1 MIIINTNFGE
11 RFVNDKE
18 VIDLYHDAD
27 ENYVTYTSRADNNCI
42 RINNVMAVTY
52 ISDTMQANLTFNGKE
67 LERIY
72 ADNADKE
79 NKIHELEKRL
89 HVAETENETDKTRLE
104 DAKKEA
110 DNLLANNQKLQDI
123 NGTITTVMD
132 IVLEELERYEED
144 ANLKHLKKI
153 YTDIIGVKS
162 VISRTINIDHLELN
176 GSK

>member
-1 MIIINTNFGE
+1 MIIINTKSGE
-11 RFVNDKE
+11 HFVNDKE
-18 VIDLYHDAD
+18 VIDLYHDVD
-27 ENYVTYTSRADNNCI
+27 ESYVKYTSRADNN
-42 RINNVMAVTY
+42 RFRLNNVMAVTY

-79 NKIHELEKRL
+79 NKINELEKRL
-89 HVAETENETDKTRLE
+89 HVVAAEYEMDKTRLE

-132 IVLEELERYEED
+132 IVLEELERYDAD

-153 YTDIIGVKS
+153 YSDILGVKS
-162 VISRTINIDHLELN
+162 VIQT
-176 GSK
+176 SKTRK

>member
-18 VIDLYHDAD
+18 VIDLYHDVD
-27 ENYVTYTSRADNNCI
+27 ESYVTYTSRADNNHF

-79 NKIHELEKRL
+79 NKINELEKRL
-89 HVAETENETDKTRLE
+89 HVVAAEYEMDKTRLE

-110 DNLLANNQKLQDI
+110 DNLLANIQDI

-132 IVLEELERYEED
+132 IVLEELERYEAD
-144 ANLKHLKKI
+144 GNLKHLKKI
-153 YTDIIGVKS
+153 YTDILGVKS
-162 VISRTINIDHLELN
+162 AIQTSRTR
-176 GSK
+176 K